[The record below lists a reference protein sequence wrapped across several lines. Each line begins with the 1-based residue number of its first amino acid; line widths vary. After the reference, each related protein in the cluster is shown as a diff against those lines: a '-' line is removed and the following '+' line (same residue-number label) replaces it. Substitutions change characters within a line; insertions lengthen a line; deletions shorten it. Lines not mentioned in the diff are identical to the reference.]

1 MKIVDDDILEM
12 IVNYGSI
19 VCRGY
24 ATESYALVCT
34 SVESVEQLNH
44 DYDNKSMYYSSVVER

>member
-19 VCRGY
+19 V
-24 ATESYALVCT
+24 
-34 SVESVEQLNH
+34 
-44 DYDNKSMYYSSVVER
+44 